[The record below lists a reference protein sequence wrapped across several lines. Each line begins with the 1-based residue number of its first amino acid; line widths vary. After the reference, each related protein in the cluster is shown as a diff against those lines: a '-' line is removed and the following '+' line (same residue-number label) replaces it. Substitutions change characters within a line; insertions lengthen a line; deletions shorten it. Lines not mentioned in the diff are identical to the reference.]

1 MRENDA
7 MNVTR
12 STREYSETARLL
24 MEGIE
29 RRRLTVF
36 ARIDHAAGARAAGL
50 ELDDEQVL
58 LFGSPLSGT
67 PLMQSDR
74 RIGIELPLRMLVW
87 REGDDVL
94 VGYRDPRE
102 LSGVYEVA
110 ALEGTLEK
118 MAALL
123 AELAAEAAGP

>member
-1 MRENDA
+1 MHENTA
-7 MNVTR
+7 MNVRR
-12 STREYSETARLL
+12 STREYSETARSLIDA
-24 MEGIE
+24 IE
-29 RRRLTVF
+29 RRGLTVF

-50 ELDDEQVL
+50 ELDDEQVV

-87 REGDDVL
+87 SEGEDVL
-94 VGYRDPRE
+94 VAYRDPRE
-102 LSGVYEVA
+102 LADAYEVA

-123 AELAAEAAGP
+123 GELAAEAAG

>member
-1 MRENDA
+1 MDA
-7 MNVTR
+7 
-12 STREYSETARLL
+12 
-24 MEGIE
+24 IE
-29 RRRLTVF
+29 RRGLTVF

-50 ELDDEQVL
+50 ALDDELLV
-58 LFGSPLSGT
+58 LFGSPISGT

-102 LSGVYEVA
+102 LAVAYDVA
-110 ALEGTLEK
+110 ALEATLEK

-123 AELAAEAAGP
+123 GELAAEAAG

>member
-1 MRENDA
+1 VRQNVA

-12 STREYSETARLL
+12 STREYSETARSLI
-24 MEGIE
+24 GAIE
-29 RRRLTVF
+29 RRGLTVF
-36 ARIDHAAGARAAGL
+36 AQIDHAAGARASGL
-50 ELDDEQVL
+50 ELEDEQVV

-87 REGDDVL
+87 SEGDDVL

-102 LSGVYEVA
+102 LAGVYDVA

-118 MAALL
+118 MASLL
-123 AELAAEAAGP
+123 GELAAEAAG